1 MKIVIINGFPW
12 LMSGKDTFCDLCLN
26 YMTVRGIMGGKIS
39 TIDFVKRVA
48 TQVGWNGLKEPK
60 DRKFLSDLKDLL
72 TEYNDAPFTI
82 VEEQIRQTYFH
93 FTKEMGVPE
102 DKIVFFI
109 HCREPK
115 EIQKFVDRL
124 GAETLI
130 IRREEVEKLPQS
142 NHADEEV
149 LNYDYTYEIN
159 NNAGI
164 DELEKE
170 AIKFIDNLVKF

>member
-1 MKIVIINGFPW
+1 
-12 LMSGKDTFCDLCLN
+12 MSGKDLFCDLCLN
-26 YMTVRGIMGGKIS
+26 YMAARGIMGGKIS
-39 TIDFVKRVA
+39 TIDFVKRIA
-48 TQVGWNGLKEPK
+48 AQVGWDGLKEAK

-82 VEEQIRQTYFH
+82 VEEQIRQTYLH
-93 FTKEMGVPE
+93 FTKEMKVPE
-102 DKIVFFI
+102 DRVVFFI

-170 AIKFIDNLVKF
+170 AIKFINDLVKF

>member
-1 MKIVIINGFPW
+1 MKIIVINGFP
-12 LMSGKDTFCDLCLN
+12 MSGKDLFCDLCLN
-26 YMTVRGIMGGKIS
+26 YMTSHGIMGGKIS
-39 TIDFVKRVA
+39 TIDFVKRIA
-48 TQVGWNGLKEPK
+48 AQVGWNGLKEPK

-82 VEEQIRQTYFH
+82 VEEQIRQTYLH
-93 FTKEMGVPE
+93 FTKEMKVPE
-102 DKIVFFI
+102 DRVVFFI

-164 DELEKE
+164 NELEKE

>member
-1 MKIVIINGFPW
+1 MKIIVINGFP
-12 LMSGKDTFCDLCLN
+12 MSGKDLFCDLCLN
-26 YMTVRGIMGGKIS
+26 YMTSRGIMGGKIS
-39 TIDFVKRVA
+39 TIDFVKRIA
-48 TQVGWNGLKEPK
+48 AQVGWNGLKEAK

-72 TEYNDAPFTI
+72 TEYNDSPFTI
-82 VEEQIRQTYFH
+82 VERQIRQTHLH
-93 FTKEMGVPE
+93 FNKEMGVPE
-102 DKIVFFI
+102 NKIVFFV

-149 LNYDYTYEIN
+149 LNYTYTYEIK
-159 NNAGI
+159 NNAGT

-170 AIKFIDNLVKF
+170 AMKFIDNLVKF

>member
-1 MKIVIINGFPW
+1 MKIIIINGVP
-12 LMSGKDTFCDLCLN
+12 MSGKDLFCDLCLN
-26 YMTVRGIMGGKIS
+26 YMTARGIMGGKIS

-102 DKIVFFI
+102 DKIVFFV

-115 EIQKFVDRL
+115 EIQKFVDKM

-130 IRREEVEKLPQS
+130 IRREEMEKLPQS

-149 LNYDYTYEIN
+149 LNYTYTYEIKN
-159 NNAGI
+159 DKGI

>member
-1 MKIVIINGFPW
+1 
-12 LMSGKDTFCDLCLN
+12 MSGKDTFCDLCLN
-26 YMTVRGIMGGKIS
+26 YMTARGIMGGKIS

>member
-1 MKIVIINGFPW
+1 
-12 LMSGKDTFCDLCLN
+12 MSGKDLFCDLCLN
-26 YMTVRGIMGGKIS
+26 YMTARGIMGGKIS
-39 TIDFVKRVA
+39 TIDFVKRIA
-48 TQVGWNGLKEPK
+48 MQVGWNGLKEPK

-72 TEYNDAPFTI
+72 TEYNDAPFII
-82 VEEQIRQTYFH
+82 VEEQIRQAYLH

-102 DKIVFFI
+102 DKIVFFV

-115 EIQKFVDRL
+115 EIQKFVDKM

-130 IRREEVEKLPQS
+130 IRREEMEKLPQS

-149 LNYDYTYEIN
+149 LNYTYTYEIKN
-159 NNAGI
+159 DKGI